1 MADAASVADT
11 PGWLVSLLATYL
23 VVWSVLGI
31 AFIAAVVFTAIK
43 VKRLISRASTQV
55 KAAAEPVTS
64 TVRDISG
71 RVERIGK
78 VVETTVTGVARKVD
92 DASGTF
98 ATPLAAL
105 AAFVSGVRKGV
116 AAARAKRSGRPDD
129 QAESDS

>member
-23 VVWSVLGI
+23 IVWSVLGI
-31 AFIAAVVFTAIK
+31 AFIAAVVFGAIK

-64 TVRDISG
+64 AARDISG

-78 VVETTVTGVARKVD
+78 VVETTVTGVARKM
-92 DASGTF
+92 DAASDSF
-98 ATPLAAL
+98 ATPLAGA
-105 AAFVSGVRKGV
+105 AAFVSGVRKGI
-116 AAARAKRSGRPDD
+116 AAARAKRSRTPDD
-129 QAESDS
+129 QADSGG